1 MICFRL
7 LACAGLAVLFLG
19 AWGRDP
25 ALGQTQTQAQA
36 QAQAQTAPAL
46 VLNASAEAAWAE
58 VRAALT
64 PPQQALAVRRFMAA
78 LANANGRPVVPPMD
92 AREIASGRAAADDP
106 ALLQRPQAYEATLSV
121 GGRFLTFRPLSRASL
136 EPLTRRSAP

>member
-1 MICFRL
+1 MIRL
-7 LACAGLAVLFLG
+7 RLHTCAGLAVLLLG
-19 AWGRDP
+19 AWGSDP
-25 ALGQTQTQAQA
+25 ALGQTQSQAQTQAQA
-36 QAQAQTAPAL
+36 TPAL
-46 VLNASAEAAWAE
+46 VLNASAAAAWAE

-92 AREIASGRAAADDP
+92 AREIASGRAAAADDP

-136 EPLTRRSAP
+136 EPLTRRGAP

>member
-1 MICFRL
+1 MIRCRL
-7 LACAGLAVLFLG
+7 HACAGLAVLLLG
-19 AWGRDP
+19 AWGSDP
-25 ALGQTQTQAQA
+25 ALGQAQA
-36 QAQAQTAPAL
+36 QAQAAPAL

-64 PPQQALAVRRFMAA
+64 PSQQALAVRRFMAA

>member
-1 MICFRL
+1 MIRFRL
-7 LACAGLAVLFLG
+7 FACAGLAVLFLG
-19 AWGRDP
+19 AWGSDP

-36 QAQAQTAPAL
+36 QTAPAPAL

-64 PPQQALAVRRFMAA
+64 PSQQALAVRRFMAA

-136 EPLTRRSAP
+136 EPLTRRGAP

>member
-1 MICFRL
+1 MIRL
-7 LACAGLAVLFLG
+7 RLNACAGAAVLLLG
-19 AWGRDP
+19 AWGSHP
-25 ALGQTQTQAQA
+25 ALGPTPAQTQAQA
-36 QAQAQTAPAL
+36 APAL

-64 PPQQALAVRRFMAA
+64 PSQQALAVRRFMAA

-92 AREIASGRAAADDP
+92 AREIASGQAAAADDP

-136 EPLTRRSAP
+136 EPLTRRGAP

>member
-1 MICFRL
+1 MIRL
-7 LACAGLAVLFLG
+7 RLHTCAGLAVLLLG
-19 AWGRDP
+19 AWGSDP
-25 ALGQTQTQAQA
+25 ALGQTQSQAQA
-36 QAQAQTAPAL
+36 QATPAL

-92 AREIASGRAAADDP
+92 AREIASGRAAAADDP

-136 EPLTRRSAP
+136 EPLTRRGAP

>member
-25 ALGQTQTQAQA
+25 ALGQTQSQA

>member
-1 MICFRL
+1 MIRFRL
-7 LACAGLAVLFLG
+7 HTCAGLAVLLLW
-19 AWGRDP
+19 AWVNDP
-25 ALGQTQTQAQA
+25 ALGQAQTQTQPQA
-36 QAQAQTAPAL
+36 APAPL

-64 PPQQALAVRRFMAA
+64 PSQQALAVRRFMAA

-92 AREIASGRAAADDP
+92 AREIASGRAAASDDP

-136 EPLTRRSAP
+136 EPLTRRGAP

>member
-1 MICFRL
+1 MIRL
-7 LACAGLAVLFLG
+7 RLHTCAGLAVLLLG
-19 AWGRDP
+19 AWGSDP
-25 ALGQTQTQAQA
+25 ALGQTQSQAQTQAQA
-36 QAQAQTAPAL
+36 TPAL

>member
-1 MICFRL
+1 MIRFRL
-7 LACAGLAVLFLG
+7 FACAGLAVLFLG
-19 AWGRDP
+19 AWGSDP

-36 QAQAQTAPAL
+36 QTAPAPAL

-64 PPQQALAVRRFMAA
+64 PSQQALAVRRFMAA

-92 AREIASGRAAADDP
+92 AREIASGRAAASDDP

-121 GGRFLTFRPLSRASL
+121 GGRLLTFRPLSRASL
-136 EPLTRRSAP
+136 EPLTRRGAP

>member
-1 MICFRL
+1 MIRL
-7 LACAGLAVLFLG
+7 RLHTCAGLAVLLLG
-19 AWGRDP
+19 AWGSDP
-25 ALGQTQTQAQA
+25 ALGQTQSQAQTQAQA
-36 QAQAQTAPAL
+36 TPAL

-136 EPLTRRSAP
+136 EPLTRRGAP

>member
-1 MICFRL
+1 MIRL
-7 LACAGLAVLFLG
+7 RLNACAGAAVLLLG
-19 AWGRDP
+19 AWGSDP
-25 ALGQTQTQAQA
+25 ALGQTQAQTQAQA
-36 QAQAQTAPAL
+36 APAL

-64 PPQQALAVRRFMAA
+64 PSQQALAVRRFMAA

-92 AREIASGRAAADDP
+92 AREIASGQAAAADDP

-136 EPLTRRSAP
+136 EPLTRRGAP